1 MIERFARVA
10 TFIFVKVSENSSE
23 GNFIV
28 DFEDVEKFFGF
39 KMNKFLFDKVVHF
52 LYQKFS
58 DQVLDVADSYEE
70 GHFDITIGTD
80 YTLHNTDSNSTY
92 DLEFDSETEFE
103 FEEGKEPVFF
113 VSTNSKIVKRIILGY
128 NEHSEELEICIP
140 SGSSYKVVATLS
152 DCPKG
157 DLTEDEYLNKYIP
170 IAEEVLNSLGYT
182 VTKEIDSTEVE

>member
-1 MIERFARVA
+1 MVERFARVA
-10 TFIFVKVSENSSE
+10 TYVFNQASENSTE
-23 GNFIV
+23 GNYIV
-28 DFEDVEKFFGF
+28 EFEDVEKFFGF

-92 DLEFDSETEFE
+92 GDPFDADIEFE
-103 FEEGKEPVFF
+103 FEQGKEPVFIIN
-113 VSTNSKIVKRIILGY
+113 NSKSVDKIILGY
-128 NEHSEELEICIP
+128 NEHTESLDISIP
-140 SGSSYKVVATLS
+140 SGSSYKLVATLS

-157 DLTEDEYLNKYIP
+157 DLTEEEYLNKYIP
-170 IAEEVLNSLGYT
+170 IAEEVLNSLGYE
-182 VTKEIDSTEVE
+182 VVKEIDSKEVE